1 MSPAAWPPPTRL
13 RMKFVSAPRSWAPL
27 ALIPVLLAAL
37 PGCDNPACVFGPRN
51 CQPGA
56 DGDGGGGNQTSAFVG
71 SPSDGSWLKT
81 SAPNL
86 VDVFPSGEG
95 ISQTSPIVV
104 IFDESL
110 NPATILGALDVVEFV
125 TGAPV
130 PTVPTLA
137 ADGRMLI
144 LLPLGPLPLGQSFDV
159 VVAETRALTDLSG
172 QTWNATPGSVVGSF
186 TMEAEATDV
195 PSVVATFPP
204 DGGAGASDLASITV
218 IFDRDMVLGDFSTDS
233 WIVKVDGA
241 PSSENPNPLPLLAP
255 PSNIPVSR
263 IWSWSNAALG
273 QPRVSLPTGAAV
285 SLLLSPA
292 GALLHADDMAGV
304 DLPETSI
311 SFNLAAFDAPVAVT
325 KPFEPIDAIGG
336 PDLVG
341 TSPVL
346 QVELST
352 PAVSGD
358 TIELYLFGDE
368 PGNTGL
374 RRTVARSVAAP
385 VGSQLVDVL
394 PANLN
399 LLDGSGNALLGEGP
413 VRVAAR
419 MVRAGLG
426 SSVRLADGDPSS
438 PGPQDLLL
446 DTTPPTL
453 LGLGLS
459 GTNISF
465 FVSDQ
470 RGLVLVGRADEM
482 VSAARVSTAMG
493 DNFSG
498 SEIPSVALG
507 AAAGTFVTKPI
518 NLGLLDP
525 TDPDLAF
532 SVQIYDRALNATTAT
547 LGSFRQ
553 VGAMG
558 PGNALPAAQMT
569 VRVLSEVDLTP
580 VVGARVMV
588 HRRDDMGAIS
598 ETAVGFT
605 GTEGRVVIPVAMAG
619 DTIVTVD
626 QAGFDLFTFDRVPV
640 DYMTTL
646 LRPSNQAPVTTAGEV
661 QAALPA
667 TIALV
672 GSDGAVGDSR
682 AGIRDSRL
690 VNTGV
695 CVPDLAAA
703 LLRCPFGPL
712 SIQSGRMG
720 VRSYMAVDG
729 GLPLVSW
736 TAAGYLQAFSL
747 SDVLLP
753 ADPGMDEIDQVHT
766 VDQVLLA
773 LPAEEHAIALTA
785 HVLTRAL
792 AAGLGAL
799 VSDPLVTVEGLVPGL
814 SSPLVVGR
822 GEEFVLDANSWA
834 VLGAIPGSA
843 DGIDDG
849 SGDVLG
855 SLVTGGTIEADL
867 FLRAEVEDINGNVLV
882 ARPRLSVSG
891 GALVLPAV
899 PTLLAPAG
907 GATIPGAGFN
917 VGIVDVISDA
927 AMLEGL
933 VHVQVVDSSGRAWD
947 LWTVDSPDAAGPV
960 RITAPDIGAMSQG
973 GTPLSVGAA
982 TVRVEVFS
990 WSSLDL
996 SSFLWSDIGR
1006 EAEMMAFTGET
1017 SVTIN

>member
-1 MSPAAWPPPTRL
+1 MNS
-13 RMKFVSAPRSWAPL
+13 VSAPRSWAPL
-27 ALIPVLLAAL
+27 ALIPVLLVAL
-37 PGCDNPACVFGPRN
+37 QGCDNPACVFGPRN

-56 DGDGGGGNQTSAFVG
+56 DGDGSGGNQTSAFVG

-81 SAPNL
+81 SAPNVL
-86 VDVFPSGEG
+86 DAFPSGEG

-110 NPATILGALDVVEFV
+110 NPATLLGALDLVEFV
-125 TGAPV
+125 SGVTI

-144 LLPLGPLPLGQSFDV
+144 LLPLAPLPLGQSFDLL
-159 VVAETRALTDLSG
+159 VAEDRALTDLSG
-172 QTWNATPGSVVGSF
+172 QNWNAVPGSLVGSF
-186 TMEAEATDV
+186 TVEATATDV
-195 PSVVATFPP
+195 PNVVASFPP

-218 IFDRDMVLGDFSTDS
+218 VFDRDMVLGDFSTDS
-233 WIVKVDGA
+233 WIVKVNGV
-241 PSSENPNPLPLLAP
+241 PSSENPDPLPLIVP
-255 PSNIPVSR
+255 PSGMPVTR

-285 SLLLSPA
+285 NLLLSPA

-304 DLPETSI
+304 DLPATSI
-311 SFNLAAFDAPVAVT
+311 SFNLAAFDSPVAVT
-325 KPFEPIDAIGG
+325 KPFAPIDAIGG
-336 PDLVG
+336 PDLAG
-341 TSPVL
+341 SSPVL

-352 PAVSGD
+352 PAMSGD

-374 RRTVARSVAAP
+374 RRTVARSVAVP

-394 PANLN
+394 PADLN
-399 LLDGSGNALLGEGP
+399 LLDGSGNAILGEGP
-413 VRVAAR
+413 IRVAAR
-419 MVRAGLG
+419 VLRAGVG
-426 SSVRLADGDPSS
+426 SSVRLADGDPST

-459 GTNISF
+459 GSNLSP

-470 RGLVLVGRADEM
+470 RGLVLVGRANEM
-482 VSAARVSTAMG
+482 VSAARVSSAIG

-507 AAAGTFVTKPI
+507 AAAGTFITQPI

-532 SVQIYDRALNATTAT
+532 SVKIYDRAFNATTAIV
-547 LGSFRQ
+547 GSFRQ
-553 VGAMG
+553 VGGIG
-558 PGNALPAAQMT
+558 PGNALPGSQIT
-569 VRVLSEVDLTP
+569 VRVLSEGDLLP
-580 VVGARVMV
+580 LVGARVMV
-588 HRRDDMGAIS
+588 HRRDDMGVIV
-598 ETAVGFT
+598 ELGLGFT
-605 GTEGRVVIPVAMAG
+605 GTEGRVVLPAAMAG

-640 DYMTTL
+640 DYMTAL
-646 LRPSNQAPVTTAGEV
+646 LRPSNQAPVSTSGEV

-667 TIALV
+667 TIGLV
-672 GSDGAVGDSR
+672 SLDGAVGDSR

-712 SIQSGRMG
+712 AIQAGQLG
-720 VRSYMAVDG
+720 VRSFMAVDG
-729 GLPLVSW
+729 GLAQGSW

-753 ADPGMDEIDQVHT
+753 ADAGMDEIGQVHE
-766 VDQVLLA
+766 VHQMLLA
-773 LPAEEHAIALTA
+773 LPAEEQAIALTA

-792 AAGLGAL
+792 ATGLGTL
-799 VSDPLVTVEGLVPGL
+799 VADPLVTVEGLVPGL
-814 SSPLVVGR
+814 SNPLVVGR
-822 GEEFVLDANSWA
+822 AEEFVLDANNWA
-834 VLGAIPGSA
+834 VLGAIPGAA

-849 SGDVLG
+849 GGDVLG
-855 SLVTGGTIEADL
+855 SLVIGGTIEADL
-867 FLRAEVEDINGNVLV
+867 FLRAEVEDTDGNVLV

-891 GALVLPAV
+891 GALVLPPV

-907 GATIPGAGFN
+907 GATIPGAGFDL
-917 VGIVDVISDA
+917 GIVDVIPDA
-927 AMLEGL
+927 AMVEGL
-933 VHVQVVDSSGRAWD
+933 VHVQVLDSNGRAWD
-947 LWTVDSPDAAGPV
+947 LWTMDSSDPAGPV
-960 RITAPDIGAMSQG
+960 RIRAPDIGTMSLG
-973 GTPLSVGAA
+973 GTPLSAGAA
-982 TVRVEVFS
+982 TLRVEVFS